1 VTAQL
6 AATEGPVV
14 AATDYVRAVPE
25 QVRAFV
31 PAGRRYA
38 TLGTDGFGRSDSREA
53 VRGFFEVDAQHIAL
67 RALVALADDGV
78 LPAAA
83 AAAARA
89 RWGLASTPA
98 PWTL

>member
-1 VTAQL
+1 M
-6 AATEGPVV
+6 GPVV

-25 QVRAFV
+25 QVRACV

-53 VRGFFEVDAQHIAL
+53 VRAFFEVSPRHIAL
-67 RALVALADDGV
+67 RALQALADDGV
-78 LPAAA
+78 LGADVPAAA
-83 AAAARA
+83 RQ
-89 RWGLASTPA
+89 RYGLGPSPA

>member
-1 VTAQL
+1 
-6 AATEGPVV
+6 
-14 AATDYVRAVPE
+14 VRAVAE

-53 VRGFFEVDAQHIAL
+53 VRGFFEVSPQHIAL
-67 RALVALADDGV
+67 RALQALADDGV
-78 LPAAA
+78 LAADVPAT
-83 AAAARA
+83 ARQ
-89 RWGLASTPA
+89 RYGLGPSPA